1 MAPSSDSVA
10 MRYDAVKQRL
20 KKDDEYAPILSKL
33 VHRAYTILFGC
44 D

>member
-1 MAPSSDSVA
+1 MAQSSESVA

-20 KKDDEYAPILSKL
+20 KKDDEYAAILSKL
-33 VHRAYTILFGC
+33 VRCVYTVLCC